1 MLIMGSLFDLVEPVV
16 SIASVLSVQSPYT
29 RSAYNN
35 PEACTRRRPL
45 ESDHGDP
52 ITLLNLFDE
61 WIKASIVCTNSVTSY
76 AYSEL

>member
-1 MLIMGSLFDLVEPVV
+1 MLIMGSLFDLVEPVI